1 MPLHVS
7 VQGNLPASLDDIS
20 FKDKFALLN
29 YRYEVGFGILTVDG
43 KTLSGIKKQN
53 REYIGIIIGNMSLVS
68 GKSSKATQA
77 AHKFCIDCE

>member
-20 FKDKFALLN
+20 FKDKFA
-29 YRYEVGFGILTVDG
+29 EVGVGILTVDG

-53 REYIGIIIGNMSLVS
+53 R
-68 GKSSKATQA
+68 
-77 AHKFCIDCE
+77 D